1 MLTRVLGNPPP
12 AVSGLTIVTFAPGT
26 SASTRFSS
34 SLSSVAVTVAIA
46 RWLLTRPSPPCPV
59 DVAPRRREVGEGV
72 PGRRAA
78 SRCRL
83 DRPDGLWGP
92 GRPNLESPDPHLDAM
107 RCLASGSGRDRRSG
121 QRLVRPE
128 LDVSA
133 RLRRRGRLGRGRRDG
148 AGRTARRLGE
158 SSRKLSGEWTSRRRR
173 RRARGDR
180 EPRARGRDF
189 DRSRLTGS
197 VELLYGR

>member
-46 RWLLTRPSPPCPV
+46 RWLLTRRSPPCPV
-59 DVAPRRREVGEGV
+59 DVALR
-72 PGRRAA
+72 RRAA

-92 GRPNLESPDPHLDAM
+92 GRPNLESPDPHLEAM

-121 QRLVRPE
+121 QQLVRPE

-133 RLRRRGRLGRGRRDG
+133 RLR
-148 AGRTARRLGE
+148 
-158 SSRKLSGEWTSRRRR
+158 
-173 RRARGDR
+173 
-180 EPRARGRDF
+180 
-189 DRSRLTGS
+189 
-197 VELLYGR
+197 